1 MFDKRLMA
9 LCPESKKYI
18 VGNIVL
24 QWLELCMNAVMIG
37 LIAVSAE
44 RLYRGQ
50 LTPRNAVPGLLII
63 LVTIIIR
70 FWVTR
75 YAVRMSYLASRTV
88 KRKLRDLIYKKL
100 LRLGMSYREK
110 VTTAEIVQESVEGV
124 DQLESYFGQYVPQ
137 FFYAFIA
144 PLTLFVIFAAAG
156 SFRTGLVLLLCVPLI
171 PGTIMMVQKIAKRI
185 LAKYWDQYTTLG
197 STFLEN
203 LQGMTTLKIYQAD
216 EFKHKQMN
224 KESERFR
231 VVTMKVLTM
240 QLNSIIIMDLLAYGG
255 AAAGIVLATRSF
267 AAGELNLAP
276 CLFMI
281 LLSADFFLPMRKLG
295 SYFHV
300 AMNGMAASDRIFRFL
315 ETEEPPKKSAQ
326 FPEKG
331 GSFLLKSVCFS
342 YDGEREVLNKVN
354 MQIPQ
359 NSYTGIVGES
369 GSGKSTI
376 ASILTG
382 RNTID
387 SGTIMIGREHL
398 TECSEESV
406 MKGITYIGSQS
417 YLFKGTVRDNL
428 LMGDPE
434 ADDDRLWKVLG
445 ECRMDEFLRS
455 REGLDTMLTEN
466 GQNLSGGQRQRIA
479 LARALLHDSP
489 VYIFDEATSN
499 IDVES
504 EEIILNRIRAL
515 KGTKTI
521 VMISHRLVNTRD
533 ADRIFVID
541 KGKVAESG
549 THRELMKW
557 GGTYSVLWRTQQK
570 LERFGKDEDSGE
582 EWLTGEIEKI
592 AATGEIDLTGATGR
606 VGNTGRI
613 GDTGRV
619 GDTGRIGDTGRVGNT
634 GRIGDTGRVGDT
646 GRIGDTGR
654 VGNTGRIG
662 DTGRVGNT
670 GRIGDTGRVG
680 NTGRIGDTGVLR
692 PGKEGDEDE

>member
-445 ECRMDEFLRS
+445 ECRMDEFLRG

-466 GQNLSGGQRQRIA
+466 AQNLSGGQRQRIA

-634 GRIGDTGRVGDT
+634 GRIGDTGRVG
-646 GRIGDTGR
+646 
-654 VGNTGRIG
+654 
-662 DTGRVGNT
+662 
-670 GRIGDTGRVG
+670 